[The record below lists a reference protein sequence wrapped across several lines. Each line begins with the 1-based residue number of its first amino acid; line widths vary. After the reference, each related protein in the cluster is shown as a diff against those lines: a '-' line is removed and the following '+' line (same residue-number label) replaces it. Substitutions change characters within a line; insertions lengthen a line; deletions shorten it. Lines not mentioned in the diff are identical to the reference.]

1 MTRFPR
7 VADEQMNSLRPC
19 ELSGLRPV
27 LVLAGRKLL
36 LIELP
41 SAIDFTFSELCG
53 QLIFNLISMYQ
64 SLEIN
69 NICYDNNAGR
79 QVVNC
84 LVTAVTVL

>member
-19 ELSGLRPV
+19 GLSGRRPV

-36 LIELP
+36 LIELL
-41 SAIDFTFSELCG
+41 SAIDFTSSELG
-53 QLIFNLISMYQ
+53 GKLIFKLISMYQ

-69 NICYDNNAGR
+69 NICYDNKCRSAGG
-79 QVVNC
+79 
-84 LVTAVTVL
+84 